1 MLFIYF
7 SSNLLDYL
15 RKNLDSKTKI
25 GIIPKIDLER
35 VRHYTI
41 LFKLRYKYRKLILFY
56 MFQADNVIGTVGE
69 VHSIIQISP
78 ASEEFFIFVLGICR
92 FKLDE
97 TISEEPLKI
106 FNIIPI
112 TKFAELVGM
121 YS

>member
-7 SSNLLDYL
+7 SANLLDYL

-35 VRHYTI
+35 VKHTI
-41 LFKLRYKYRKLILFY
+41 QFKLQYKYRELIQFY
-56 MFQADNVIGTVGE
+56 IFQADNVIGTVGE
-69 VHSIIQISP
+69 VRSIIQMSP
-78 ASEEFFIFVLGICR
+78 TEEFFIFVLGICR

-97 TISEEPLKI
+97 NISEEPLKI
-106 FNIIPI
+106 NNIIPI
-112 TKFAELVGM
+112 TKFSELAGT